1 MDGRESGT
9 KHPFIWTGL
18 YMSVG
23 GLGSPSGMCVC
34 APSVQ
39 GRRKKRTRGVY
50 NRPYDFRVMNNADW
64 PDPNRNYTATVWA
77 ENGAGRSKP
86 VVFSEQC
93 VTNYAQP
100 DTVDPPASL
109 PQNGTAFGLS
119 FNGGLDETNGPVACY
134 YVAVVPL
141 SPDVAIE
148 SLPPPDSLVVD
159 TFVKAM
165 NNNLQQE
172 HIVQNIGPDQF
183 DTYRCTAIND
193 NGDHF
198 ADIVVRGMRILLRF
212 LITFLL
218 LFHFSCKSFFFLLF
232 MKWSD

>member
-18 YMSVG
+18 YMS
-23 GLGSPSGMCVC
+23 
-34 APSVQ
+34 
-39 GRRKKRTRGVY
+39 
-50 NRPYDFRVMNNADW
+50 
-64 PDPNRNYTATVWA
+64 PNRNYTATVWA

-172 HIVQNIGPDQF
+172 HIVQVGSAIPCLL
-183 DTYRCTAIND
+183 DT
-193 NGDHF
+193 
-198 ADIVVRGMRILLRF
+198 
-212 LITFLL
+212 
-218 LFHFSCKSFFFLLF
+218 
-232 MKWSD
+232 